1 MSNTVGSRIK
11 KIREAKGIIQEDM
24 AAVIGVT
31 QSNYGRLEKDDER
44 ISVPRLLLIAKTL
57 EVSVDELLFGEK
69 SEEAKFILT
78 VRNNT
83 LQMQSM

>member
-11 KIREAKGIIQEDM
+11 KIREEKGIIQEDM

-57 EVSVDELLFGEK
+57 EVTVDELLFGEK
-69 SEEAKFILT
+69 KEETKFLLT

-83 LQMQSM
+83 IQMQSM